1 MQSKFSLN
9 TLFLLLFITFYG
21 CSGKE
26 QPSIKPKF
34 SDNGK
39 AIDSI
44 KNAYLAQVIE
54 YENWEADDSKDSTLT
69 VCIVNSK
76 KLPSKDP
83 DIASQ
88 EFKRIAS
95 VIRNSLLDNTNYK
108 SYYII
113 FVKTDTSGLMQ
124 VRSHTAGAD
133 ISVELLNK
141 Q

>member
-1 MQSKFSLN
+1 MQSKISLN

-26 QPSIKPKF
+26 QLSIKPNF

-39 AIDSI
+39 VIDSI
-44 KNAYLAQVIE
+44 KNAYQAQVIE

-88 EFKRIAS
+88 EFKSIAS

-133 ISVELLNK
+133 ISVELLNP
-141 Q
+141 

>member
-26 QPSIKPKF
+26 QRSIKPNF

-39 AIDSI
+39 VIDSI
-44 KNAYLAQVIE
+44 KKAYQAQVIE

-88 EFKRIAS
+88 EFKSIAS

-133 ISVELLNK
+133 ISVELLNP
-141 Q
+141 